1 MRPERLRR
9 RWDHRAVEDARF
21 YIKADRS
28 DWTDEEFLAS
38 GEADVARFVDPV
50 LDLAPARGVALDIG
64 CGLGR
69 LSRAMASRFESV
81 EAVDISQEMIARA
94 EAFSPPS
101 PANLVFS
108 VCEGD
113 GSLPNRTKSIDFAFS
128 YLVFQHLPSV
138 ALMRSSLHDLA
149 RVLVPRGIARLQF
162 NGRHRSLADRC
173 SVGIVP
179 SDRVPVVHRKPRLR
193 VDPHDHMGAV
203 LTARRAGRMAHRAG
217 LDVLAI
223 EGAGSAELWLTLRA
237 PRR

>member
-1 MRPERLRR
+1 MNVEDLRR
-9 RWDHRAVEDARF
+9 RWDDRAGANPRF
-21 YIKADRS
+21 YIRADRS
-28 DWTDEEFLAS
+28 DWTDDAFLDS
-38 GEADVARFVDPV
+38 GEADVAHFVDPV
-50 LDLAPARGVALDIG
+50 LDLVAERGAALDVG

-69 LSRAMASRFESV
+69 LSRALSSRFDHV
-81 EAVDISQEMIARA
+81 HAVDISPVMISGARS
-94 EAFSPPS
+94 FTPP
-101 PANLVFS
+101 PPGNIAFS
-108 VCEGD
+108 VCPGD
-113 GSLPNRTKSIDFAFS
+113 GSLPIDTRSIDFAFS